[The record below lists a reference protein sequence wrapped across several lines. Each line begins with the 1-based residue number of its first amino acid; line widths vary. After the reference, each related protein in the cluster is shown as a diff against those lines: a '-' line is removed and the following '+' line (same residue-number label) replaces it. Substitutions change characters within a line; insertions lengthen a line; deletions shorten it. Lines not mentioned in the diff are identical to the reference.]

1 MATLEY
7 WIQLENRP
15 WDASPHDID
24 RITGQTIKEI
34 TGKDPASVTITSPA
48 TGVSKTRT
56 MFNPLRDGDGNPQ
69 PSTDG

>member
-24 RITGQTIKEI
+24 RMTGQTIE
-34 TGKDPASVTITSPA
+34 GSDRQGPRERHHHVAG
-48 TGVSKTRT
+48 TGVSKTRK
-56 MFNPLRDGDGNPQ
+56 MFNPLRDSDGK
-69 PSTDG
+69 SRTR